1 MKASHSSHVV
11 VGAGLPGIAASLA
24 LAKRGLDVVLLDS
37 APEIGGLLRS
47 YEVDGPASANWMTC
61 FSAASSPNGL
71 NSLPYAPGIGGTG
84 CSMKRTTIPT

>member
-47 YEVDGPASANWMTC
+47 YEVDGFAFDYGTHFAN
-61 FSAASSPNGL
+61 
-71 NSLPYAPGIGGTG
+71 
-84 CSMKRTTIPT
+84 RTE